1 MKSSLSS
8 VASAFIQITGKKLIN
23 TFGIVLAMSAL
34 AVPGYSAS
42 FLSFSGTNAKTGSI
56 QISGDSAS
64 ETLKSLSGISYQT
77 LIVTNALD
85 ANDDGTWSLTGALM
99 GLSSNTLT
107 LNGTI
112 GSCTA
117 GACLGGGT
125 NLSGI
130 SGNLEQ
136 IVLSGLPY
144 NTGAGSGFTTN
155 FPSQTSIGIAFG
167 TPTSITDLTSLL
179 TAVDGGSNYSVS
191 TTETSGGIVGTG
203 NGVASGGVY
212 TFGGT
217 SETLGLMLTE
227 VPVTTP
233 EPVSFL
239 MLGSGLLAVGL
250 ISRRRSVK
258 A

>member
-1 MKSSLSS
+1 MRDRNIAVST
-8 VASAFIQITGKKLIN
+8 ATGRGLLRN
-23 TFGIVLAMSAL
+23 TIAIALVLCAA
-34 AVPGYSAS
+34 AVPGYCSTS
-42 FLSFSGTNAKTGSI
+42 FLTFSGTNPATGTI
-56 QISGDSAS
+56 QVTGDSTS
-64 ETLKSLSGISYQT
+64 ESLTSLSGISYQT
-77 LIVTNALD
+77 LVVSNALD

-125 NLSGI
+125 NLGGI

-155 FPSQTSIGIAFG
+155 NPSQTSINIAFG
-167 TPTSITDLTSLL
+167 APTSITDLATLL
-179 TAVDGGSNYSVS
+179 TAIDGGSNFSVS
-191 TTETSGGIVGTG
+191 TAETSGSIVGTG
-203 NGVASGGVY
+203 SGTAGTGGVY

-217 SETLGLMLTE
+217 SEGLGLTLTE
-227 VPVTTP
+227 TPATTP
-233 EPVSFL
+233 EPVSFI
-239 MLGSGLLAVGL
+239 MLGSGLLGIGAIV
-250 ISRRRSVK
+250 RRRSAK

>member
-1 MKSSLSS
+1 MTSSLSS
-8 VASAFIQITGKKLIN
+8 VKKLLSS
-23 TFGIVLAMSAL
+23 FGIAVAMTAL
-34 AVPGYSAS
+34 AVPGYSATS
-42 FLSFSGTNAKTGSI
+42 FLSFSGSNAQTGSI
-56 QISGDSAS
+56 QVSGDSAS
-64 ETLKSLSGISYQT
+64 ETLKSLSGVPYQT
-77 LIVTNALD
+77 LVVTNALD

-99 GLSSNTLT
+99 SLSSNTLT

-112 GSCTA
+112 GTCTA

-155 FPSQTSIGIAFG
+155 FPSQTSIDITFG
-167 TPTSITDLTSLL
+167 TPTSITDLASLL
-179 TAVDGGSNYSVS
+179 TAVDGSSNYSVS
-191 TTETSGGIVGTG
+191 TTETSGSIVGTG
-203 NGVASGGVY
+203 NGVASSGVY
-212 TFGGT
+212 SFGGT
-217 SETLGLMLTE
+217 SETLGLTLTE

-233 EPVSFL
+233 EPVSFI
-239 MLGSGLLAVGL
+239 MLGSGLVAVGL
-250 ISRRRSVK
+250 VSRRRSVK